1 MEKMW
6 KRKYFDGKFQH
17 FCASADVVCFK
28 SSDGWKFRFQ
38 QSVMCNKKES
48 SGYAKSIHYW
58 KTLRGVKSFVEKQI
72 ANGGILSMEVDCY
85 SEREKYI
92 EGYVFV
98 N

>member
-1 MEKMW
+1 MGNSSIFAPLLTLLVLSLGM
-6 KRKYFDGKFQH
+6 DGN
-17 FCASADVVCFK
+17 
-28 SSDGWKFRFQ
+28 SDSNKE
-38 QSVMCNKKES
+38 SVMCNKKES

-92 EGYVFV
+92 EGYIFV
-98 N
+98 NGKFELQK